1 MVGRGEAGAPCGR
14 REFGLVTLLLL
25 FWGSVGLN
33 RTGLGVIFPQIIPEF
48 HLSHLQA
55 SLLLSGT
62 SVTWAFSSWAG
73 GWLSDRYG
81 RRRVL
86 VPAGLAICL
95 VTASMGLAVGFWT
108 MFLIRD
114 LLGIGDGVGWS
125 VGEATI
131 AEESAPQRRG
141 MNQALFTAGYTLIG
155 AAGGALIITEITAHL
170 GWRWA
175 FPIIGAATVPVV
187 IALGILL
194 REPAARAAHAAHHAV
209 DWSAA
214 FGLLRN
220 RSLLMIIIMGCAVL
234 TWLQLTVFANF
245 LFLTKVRGFST
256 IDAGEIQTCW
266 GLAGAAGSL
275 VVSRASDW
283 WGRRP
288 AIFVSAL
295 ISAVSAVLFLI
306 GGFDKLSM
314 QIVLGISG
322 LTGFGLLPVVIAT
335 CVGEVVPDAMRG
347 TALGVT
353 NFFAVIIG
361 TTLMPLLGGALAD
374 HFGIASALWI
384 PIAAQLVIAAFIFT
398 IPETAPRLVA
408 RRGREMRLE

>member
-1 MVGRGEAGAPCGR
+1 MVGRSEAGAPSGR
-14 REFGLVTLLLL
+14 REFVLVTLLIL

-131 AEESAPQRRG
+131 SEESAPQRRG

-155 AAGGALIITEITAHL
+155 AGVGALIITEITAHL
-170 GWRWA
+170 GWRWV

-187 IALGILL
+187 IAIGVML
-194 REPAARAAHAAHHAV
+194 RGPAAYAARAAHHAV

-220 RSLLMIIIMGCAVL
+220 RSLLMLIIMGCAVL
-234 TWLQLTVFANF
+234 SWLQLTVFANL
-245 LFLTKVRGFST
+245 LFLKNVRHFST
-256 IDAGEIQTCW
+256 IDAGKIQEWW
-266 GLAGAAGSL
+266 GLAGAVGSL
-275 VVSRASDW
+275 GVSFASDR

-295 ISAVSAVLFLI
+295 LCAASAALFLT
-306 GGFDKLSM
+306 GGFDQGLMK
-314 QIVLGISG
+314 VLLGASG
-322 LTGFGLLPVVIAT
+322 FFGFGLLPVVIAT
-335 CVGEVVPDAMRG
+335 CVGEVVPEAMRG

-374 HFGIASALWI
+374 AFGIASALWI
-384 PIAAQLVIAAFIFT
+384 PIAAQVVIAVFIFT
-398 IPETAPRLVA
+398 IPETAPRLVG
-408 RRGREMRLE
+408 RRAAMGVR